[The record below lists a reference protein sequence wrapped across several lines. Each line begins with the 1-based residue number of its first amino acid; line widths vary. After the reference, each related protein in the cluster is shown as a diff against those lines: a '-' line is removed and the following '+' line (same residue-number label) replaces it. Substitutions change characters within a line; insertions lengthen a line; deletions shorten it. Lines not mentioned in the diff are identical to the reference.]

1 MSSTRHSRVGARK
14 HAKLK
19 KWSDKV
25 ARKNDAIDLENG
37 FFKKH
42 SARDLAVSV
51 KRTLATAKG
60 EVRSILQKKR

>member
-1 MSSTRHSRVGARK
+1 MRGTHPSRVGARS

-25 ARKNDAIDLENG
+25 ERKNDALNLEDG

-42 SARDLAVSV
+42 SARDVAQSV
-51 KRTLATAKG
+51 KRTLKTAKG
-60 EVRSILQKKR
+60 EMRSLFRKK

>member
-1 MSSTRHSRVGARK
+1 MSATHHSRVGARS

-25 ARKNDAIDLENG
+25 ERKNNALNLEDG

-42 SARDLAVSV
+42 SARDVARSV
-51 KRTLATAKG
+51 KHTLKTAKG
-60 EVRSILQKKR
+60 EVRSLFRKK